1 MANKRYREKFMFW
14 LNLIDN
20 QEYVIAEQ
28 ISELKRERRFAS
40 TIRDGIRLICDL
52 RQGNVDVLF
61 ELFPWIK
68 TKLLAEVQPLET
80 AGARVL
86 HEQLKRIEQ
95 QLLQQG
101 NIPVQLPSLQSESGP
116 KAMAVPQFEKPVYN
130 DEDDLVIKKDTSA
143 TSAQN
148 FINAMLTLQQ

>member
-14 LNLIDN
+14 LNLIDD
-20 QEYVIAEQ
+20 QEFAISEL
-28 ISELKRERRFAS
+28 ISELKCERRFAG

-52 RQGNVDVLF
+52 RQGKVDVLF

-68 TKLLAEVQPLET
+68 TRLLAEVHPLET
-80 AGARVL
+80 VGERALR
-86 HEQLKRIEQ
+86 EQLERIEQ

-101 NIPVQLPSLQSESGP
+101 NIPMELPSPQSESSP

-130 DEDDLVIKKDTSA
+130 DEDDLVIKKDSSA

-148 FINAMLTLQQ
+148 FINSMLTLQQ